1 MDRVTHAMRYD
12 YWKNIVTECNQ
23 SGMGKEEWMR
33 IHNINSK
40 SFYRWQKILRDD
52 AALSLVSSQQPE
64 KHEGF
69 IELKPSVIAEADVCT
84 NQVPVVI
91 RKRDIVIEVSESVSD
106 AFLTRIIG
114 L

>member
-33 IHNINSK
+33 IHNVSSK
-40 SFYRWQKILRDD
+40 SFYRLQKIHRDD
-52 AALSLVSSQQPE
+52 AALSLVCSQQQE
-64 KHEGF
+64 EHNDF
-69 IELKPSVIAEADVCT
+69 IELKPSVISETDICT

-91 RKRDIVIEVSESVSD
+91 RKRDICTQSTCI
-106 AFLTRIIG
+106 RKK
-114 L
+114 